1 MNELSTVT
9 DTQTQHT
16 PTLRPMNM
24 SDLVKVV
31 KIINAHDEDDGEAAE
46 KDYLNNG
53 VENQFVLEHSG
64 KIIGVTGYREVTG
77 TDQTAWLTWTYL
89 DEAFHG
95 KGFGKKMV
103 SDLLDKLRS
112 LNARKIFTK
121 VSDYDDPDEGKIYE
135 RALKTYKSLGF
146 EEEVISH
153 DFYDE
158 DEGQIILGL
167 HLRQEDSAFSE
178 EELKIAEEKPI
189 IRFDGLFEI
198 AETEGAYTF
207 SWIVK
212 DTKKLFG
219 KRCFSVEDLVI
230 GLQSVK
236 SSGGR
241 KTFLTFPSNLPLIHT
256 PLQAAGFKYVGRLE
270 NYYEQGVHEFHFT
283 HDLSNL

>member
-1 MNELSTVT
+1 MNELSTIT
-9 DTQTQHT
+9 DT

-31 KIINAHDEDDGEAAE
+31 RIINDHDEDDGEAAE
-46 KDYLNNG
+46 KDYLDNS
-53 VENQFVLEHSG
+53 VENQFVLEQSG

-95 KGFGKKMV
+95 QGFGKKMV
-103 SDLLDKLRS
+103 SDLLEKLRS

-121 VSDYDDPDEGKIYE
+121 VSDYEDPDEGKIYE

-146 EEEVISH
+146 EEEVVSH

-158 DEGQIILGL
+158 DEDQIILGL
-167 HLRQEDSAFSE
+167 HLRQEDSSFSE

-207 SWIVK
+207 SWIVQ

-219 KRCFSVEDLVI
+219 KRCFTVEDLII

-236 SSGGR
+236 NDGGR
-241 KTFLTFPSNLPLIHT
+241 KTFLTFPSNLPLIHK

>member
-9 DTQTQHT
+9 DTQI

-31 KIINAHDEDDGEAAE
+31 KIIHAHDEDDGEAAE
-46 KDYLNNG
+46 KDYLDNG
-53 VENQFVLEHSG
+53 VENQFVLEQSE
-64 KIIGVTGYREVTG
+64 KIIGMTGYREVTG

-95 KGFGKKMV
+95 KGFGKSMV
-103 SDLLDKLRS
+103 SDLLEKLRN

-121 VSDYDDPDEGKIYE
+121 VSDYDDPDDGKIYE
-135 RALKTYKSLGF
+135 RALKTYQSLGF

-158 DEGQIILGL
+158 DENQIILGL
-167 HLRQEDSAFSE
+167 HLRAEDSGFSE
-178 EELKIAEEKPI
+178 EELNIAEEKPI

-198 AETEGAYTF
+198 GETDGSYTF

-219 KRCFSVEDLVI
+219 LY
-230 GLQSVK
+230 Q
-236 SSGGR
+236 
-241 KTFLTFPSNLPLIHT
+241 
-256 PLQAAGFKYVGRLE
+256 
-270 NYYEQGVHEFHFT
+270 
-283 HDLSNL
+283 

>member
-9 DTQTQHT
+9 DNQTQHT

-24 SDLVKVV
+24 SDLVTVV
-31 KIINAHDEDDGEAAE
+31 KIILAHDEDDGEAAE
-46 KDYLNNG
+46 KDYLDNG
-53 VENQFVLEHSG
+53 IDNQFVLEQSG

-89 DEAFHG
+89 DEVFHG
-95 KGFGKKMV
+95 KGFGKAMV

-121 VSDYDDPDEGKIYE
+121 VSDYEDPDEGKIYE

-146 EEEVISH
+146 EEEVVSH

-158 DEGQIILGL
+158 DENQIILGL
-167 HLRQEDSAFSE
+167 HLRQEDSSFSE

-189 IRFDGLFEI
+189 IRFDGLYEI
-198 AETEGAYTF
+198 AETEGAYAF
-207 SWIVK
+207 SWVVK

-219 KRCFSVEDLVI
+219 KRNFTEEDLRI
-230 GLQSVK
+230 GLESVK
-236 SSGGR
+236 SAGGR
-241 KTFLTFPSNLPLIHT
+241 KTFLTFPSNLPLIHK

-283 HDLSNL
+283 HDLNNL

>member
-9 DTQTQHT
+9 DKQTQQT

-31 KIINAHDEDDGEAAE
+31 NIIDAHDEDDGEAAE
-46 KDYLNNG
+46 KDYLDNG
-53 VENQFVLEHSG
+53 VENQFVLEQSG
-64 KIIGVTGYREVTG
+64 KILGVTGYREVTG

-89 DEAFHG
+89 DEASQG
-95 KGFGKKMV
+95 KGFGKSMI

-146 EEEVISH
+146 EEEVVSH

-158 DEGQIILGL
+158 DENQIILGL
-167 HLRQEDSAFSE
+167 HLRQEDSSFSE
-178 EELKIAEEKPI
+178 EELNIAEEKPI

-219 KRCFSVEDLVI
+219 KRCFTVEDLII
-230 GLQSVK
+230 GLESVK
-236 SSGGR
+236 NAGGR
-241 KTFLTFPSNLPLIHT
+241 KTFLTFPSNLPLIHK

-283 HDLSNL
+283 HELNNL